1 MRAARKLE
9 SQKENTTMTDPL
21 AHSRLKHALS
31 AIPPDQ
37 RRQEIDNALR
47 EIEGDERDQKL
58 WEWFGNLPI
67 EDKEAL
73 YGALPSKRKND

>member
-1 MRAARKLE
+1 MTMEYNRAA
-9 SQKENTTMTDPL
+9 Q
-21 AHSRLKHALS
+21 LKHAIS

-37 RRQEIDNALR
+37 RRREIDNALR
-47 EIEGDERDQKL
+47 EVERDERDQKL

-73 YGALPSKRKND
+73 FGKGITTTPRP